1 MGNWQ
6 NITLAEIVRGFARYR
21 PFIAVVAGIILVTAF
36 LPGSD
41 PADTDLATGGIDSV
55 TADGTTTGADA
66 TGTTVAT
73 DDTGAATDAGAA
85 AAGGAVAGAVGR
97 AGGGRAA
104 STPTGGG
111 GGATTGGSSTG
122 AVPVAE
128 GIGPDCDQATGR
140 VRVPTKFAPPCKPMV
155 GDNGGNTSSGV
166 TGKEITLVWYRGV
179 ADPAVTAALTAAGAA
194 DTQENVNDTIT
205 RYSEVLNA
213 HWYFYGRKIKFII
226 HNGDAEADDDAT
238 GRADAKNVVDKYKP
252 FAVINSINNA
262 FVDELVANKVICICT
277 TSQPQEF
284 YEQRFPYA
292 GWTTLMS
299 SSQGYIH
306 RAEYIGKRLAG
317 QKAQYAGTRDLTPM
331 NTETRVFGLLYY
343 ETPENAYRGGVEFF
357 KKELARYGVT
367 LKAVLAYPSN
377 LAQAQEQ
384 TRPLISKLKSEGV
397 TSVIFSGDPITPATF
412 STEAQNQRWQPEW
425 ILTGSALTD
434 TTLFAR
440 TYNQDQWSR
449 AFGLS
454 YLNVRYPEEQGTAY
468 KMHQWHVGS
477 PPRAGNTYGVL
488 WAPFWIFGT
497 AVHMAGPQ
505 LTPQTFA
512 KGLFEYPPTGNMV
525 TAPHT
530 SYGRHGIWDR
540 DPWNLVDL
548 TQYDDVT
555 EIWWDRTASGPDEV
569 GNQGIG
575 MYRYVDGG
583 KRYLP
588 GQHPQSPP
596 RVFDPNGS
604 PTILADVPA
613 NEKAPDYEHKHY
625 YG

>member
-6 NITLAEIVRGFARYR
+6 NITLADIARGFARYR
-21 PFIAVVAGIILVTAF
+21 PFIAVLAGVILVTAF
-36 LPGSD
+36 LPGRDSGGG
-41 PADTDLATGGIDSV
+41 TDLATGGVDSV
-55 TADGTTTGADA
+55 TADGQTSATGATD
-66 TGTTVAT
+66 TTVAT
-73 DDTGAATDAGAA
+73 DAG
-85 AAGGAVAGAVGR
+85 AGGAASGP
-97 AGGGRAA
+97 AA
-104 STPTGGG
+104 TGGG
-111 GGATTGGSSTG
+111 TGGGVATSGGGSAPAGGAATTGGASAG
-122 AVPVAE
+122 PVPVE
-128 GIGPDCDQATGR
+128 GQIGPDCDAATGR
-140 VRVPTKFAPPCKPMV
+140 TRLPTKFAPPCKPMTTN
-155 GDNGGNTSSGV
+155 NGGNTSPGV
-166 TGKEITLVWYRGV
+166 TGKEIVLVWYRGV

-194 DTQENVNDTIT
+194 DTEENVNDTIT

-213 HWYFYGRKIKFII
+213 HWNFYGRKIKFVI
-226 HNGDAEADDDAT
+226 HNGDAKAKDDAQ
-238 GRADAKNVVDKYKP
+238 GRADAKTVVDDYKP

-262 FVDELVANKVICICT
+262 FVDELVANKVLCICT

-317 QKAQYAGTRDLTPM
+317 QKAQYAGTRDLQPM
-331 NTETRVFGLLYY
+331 NTENRVFGLLYY
-343 ETPENAYRGGVEFF
+343 ETPANAYRGGVEFF

-367 LKAVLAYPSN
+367 LKTVLAYPDD

-412 STEAQNQRWQPEW
+412 TTEAQNQRWQPEW

-468 KMHQWHVGS
+468 KMHQWHVGE
-477 PPRAGNTYGVL
+477 PPKAGNTYGVL

-497 AVHMAGPQ
+497 GVHMAGPQ

-525 TAPHT
+525 TTPHT

-540 DPWNLVDL
+540 EPWKIVDL

-555 EIWWDRTASGPDEV
+555 EIWWDRAAQGPDEV
-569 GNQGIG
+569 GNQAIG

-596 RVFDPNGS
+596 RVFDPNNS
-604 PTILADVPA
+604 PTILPSIPA